1 MPLYEYQCKQCA
13 HRFEKIQSF
22 SAPEE
27 KVCPECGG
35 EVERLIS
42 APAIQF
48 KGAGWY
54 VNDYAGRNKA
64 PSSGKSDSKDGS
76 SNNGSGKDVSAKSTE
91 SSSKSEG
98 GKSDSGKSDGGGK
111 SDSGAASSSSGSGAA
126 SSSGSGSSTKS
137 SS

>member
-1 MPLYEYQCKQCA
+1 MPLYEYQCKQCG

-27 KVCPECGG
+27 KECPACKG

-54 VNDYAGRNKA
+54 
-64 PSSGKSDSKDGS
+64 
-76 SNNGSGKDVSAKSTE
+76 
-91 SSSKSEG
+91 
-98 GKSDSGKSDGGGK
+98 
-111 SDSGAASSSSGSGAA
+111 
-126 SSSGSGSSTKS
+126 
-137 SS
+137 

>member
-27 KVCPECGG
+27 KLCPECGG
-35 EVERLIS
+35 EVEKLIS

-64 PSSGKSDSKDGS
+64 PSSAWDRAGTSPLYDPRHPPKTGRRP
-76 SNNGSGKDVSAKSTE
+76 G
-91 SSSKSEG
+91 
-98 GKSDSGKSDGGGK
+98 
-111 SDSGAASSSSGSGAA
+111 
-126 SSSGSGSSTKS
+126 
-137 SS
+137 

>member
-1 MPLYEYQCKQCA
+1 VPLYEYQCKQCE

-54 VNDYAGRNKA
+54 VNDYAGRGKA
-64 PSSGKSDSKDGS
+64 PSVGTSDGSKEGGAKEGSKDG
-76 SNNGSGKDVSAKSTE
+76 GGKDVAAKSSE
-91 SSSKSEG
+91 GSSKSEG
-98 GKSDSGKSDGGGK
+98 GAK
-111 SDSGAASSSSGSGAA
+111 SDSGAASSKSGNSAA
-126 SSSGSGSSTKS
+126 SSSSSGSSGKS
-137 SS
+137 SD

>member
-1 MPLYEYQCKQCA
+1 MPLYEYQCKQCG

-27 KVCPECGG
+27 KVCPACGG
-35 EVERLIS
+35 EVEKLIS

-64 PSSGKSDSKDGS
+64 PSDRKS
-76 SNNGSGKDVSAKSTE
+76 VV
-91 SSSKSEG
+91 
-98 GKSDSGKSDGGGK
+98 
-111 SDSGAASSSSGSGAA
+111 
-126 SSSGSGSSTKS
+126 
-137 SS
+137 